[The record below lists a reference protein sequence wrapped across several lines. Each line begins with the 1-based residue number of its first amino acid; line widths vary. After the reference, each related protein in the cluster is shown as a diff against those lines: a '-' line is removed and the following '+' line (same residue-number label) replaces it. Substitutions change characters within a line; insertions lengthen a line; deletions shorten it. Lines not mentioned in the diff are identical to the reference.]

1 MTPSHSS
8 TAAAFLSTLLF
19 ASVLPAQTAETAA
32 PSAGVSKVR
41 IVRLSEVKGAV
52 ELDRNIGRGF
62 ETVMANMPIVENSRL
77 RTEVGTA
84 EVEFEDNSTLR
95 LAPNSMAEFPQ
106 LDRLATGSTAS
117 SVRLEKGTAYV
128 SLLKSKAN
136 EFNLLV
142 GDQKLQL
149 LPDSHIRLQMDGP
162 EAKLAVLDGTV
173 QVSGPSGTQDVHRR
187 ETLTFQMT
195 GQGEPML
202 AKNVASE
209 PFDSWDKDSTQYHS
223 RVASLSAFGNSPY
236 SYGINDMAYYGSF
249 MDAGGCGTMW
259 QPYFVSANWSPFSN
273 GAWAYYPGA
282 GYSWVSPYPW
292 GWMPYHYGSWSYCPG
307 YGYGWMPGGA
317 WAGLNNGGIL
327 MSRVGAAGGA
337 GAPGRILPS
346 PVHPLRPGEP
356 SMLPVNLKPLVHSQV
371 ASADSFVFRK
381 DSAGLGVPRDEL
393 GKLGKLSRETEVH
406 GAASTHIYV
415 SVAPAGG
422 YGRGAQA
429 GSSLGPVAIHR
440 GSAPSYN
447 PGYPSQG
454 ESSRNPG
461 NSPGNSRG
469 SAGSYSAPSAPS
481 ASHPSSAGGGRPH

>member
-1 MTPSHSS
+1 MTPSLSS
-8 TAAAFLSTLLF
+8 VATASLSILLF
-19 ASVLPAQTAETAA
+19 ASILPAQTADSAS
-32 PSAGVSKVR
+32 PSPGVSRVR

-62 ETVMANMPIVENSRL
+62 ETVMPNMPIVENSRL

-106 LDRLATGSTAS
+106 LERLAAGGTVS

-128 SLLKSKAN
+128 SLLKSKTN

-162 EAKLAVLDGTV
+162 EANLAVLDGTV
-173 QVSGPSGTQDVHRR
+173 QVSGPAGVQDVHRK

-195 GQGEPML
+195 GQEQPTL
-202 AKNVASE
+202 AKNIVSE

-236 SYGINDMAYYGSF
+236 SYGLNDMAYYGSF
-249 MDAGGCGTMW
+249 MDAGGCGMMW

-273 GAWAYYPGA
+273 GAWAFYPGA

-292 GWMPYHYGSWSYCPG
+292 GWTPYHYGSWSFCPG

-317 WAGLNNGGIL
+317 WTGLNNGTIL
-327 MSRVGAAGGA
+327 MSRVGSS
-337 GAPGRILPS
+337 APGRLLPS

-356 SMLPVNLKPLVHSQV
+356 SMLPVNLKPLVRSQV
-371 ASADSFVFRK
+371 ASADSFVFRNN
-381 DSAGLGVPRDEL
+381 SAGLGIPRDEL
-393 GKLGKLSRETEVH
+393 GKLGKLSRQTEEH
-406 GAASTHIYV
+406 GTASTHIYV
-415 SVAPAGG
+415 SVAPAGS

-429 GSSLGPVAIHR
+429 GSTLAPVAIHR
-440 GSAPSYN
+440 GSAPSYEPSYSSRGGASPN
-447 PGYPSQG
+447 PGYSA
-454 ESSRNPG
+454 G
-461 NSPGNSRG
+461 NSGG
-469 SAGSYSAPSAPS
+469 GGASYPAPSAPS
-481 ASHPSSAGGGRPH
+481 ASHPSAGGGGRPH